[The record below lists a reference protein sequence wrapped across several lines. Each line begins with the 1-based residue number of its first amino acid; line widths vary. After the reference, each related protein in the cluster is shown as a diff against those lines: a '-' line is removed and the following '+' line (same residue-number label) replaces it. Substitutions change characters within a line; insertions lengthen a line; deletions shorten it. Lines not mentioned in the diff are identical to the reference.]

1 MKGVKTNSIEKL
13 RFLFDEM
20 PGLVSC
26 IDEDGHYL
34 FANKE
39 FKRNYLP
46 ETIEVLGKKNEDL
59 FSEQTANILNI
70 NNYRV
75 FKLAFTQ
82 VFEET
87 KYNTSGN
94 HEYWLSIKKPIFN
107 DNKEIEFIITFT
119 FDITARKQF
128 EAKLGLNFLENDL
141 RKPINTF
148 MYQSDHY
155 MYLDQGAKTLSKGLF
170 YRQHKMS
177 LFSFLQS
184 FDECHEAQ
192 LKCMHDLYD
201 IIIHEF
207 PGNVFWKSNN
217 SELLMI
223 SKSQANDID
232 CSNIAD
238 AIGKTN
244 YDYCDKKSAKALTD
258 LDTDIIV
265 NKKTVFVE
273 ENPILIKNSKKVVK
287 HFLSKKKHVFSPFS
301 QENELIGTA
310 FDFSL
315 RKKIEINFRQALNKK
330 YLEQEARD
338 TFLANISHDIRT
350 PITGMLGLID
360 DIKLNSQD
368 IPDIQENIDTLK
380 SITNEFLNLFN
391 GILNTVEENEANLS
405 STNKTIFNLE
415 DDIKSC
421 LTLFKPII
429 QDSSVK
435 LIYDIDPL
443 TPKLF
448 YANMT
453 VIKRVLINL
462 IGNAVKF
469 TSNGHIIIKASYKQ
483 NKLNIAVED
492 TGIGISDDLTD
503 RIFDRFAK
511 GSNQDQT
518 RKKGYGLGLYMVKR
532 YIEALSG
539 TIKVK
544 SKLGKGTTFLMS
556 LPIEVSELNKSNLNN
571 SSAQTVNATK
581 ELHSLVSKRVLVV
594 EDNKLAAMALKNM
607 LNILNYNVELAANGK
622 DAIKLSK
629 KERFKYI
636 FLDLGLPDIS
646 GMDVLLSLRDHDL
659 TVNTPVFIVSG
670 HVTKEVRAACKA
682 SGATNT
688 FTKPMTVETLEKLIG
703 KATS

>member
-1 MKGVKTNSIEKL
+1 MIDKQKNIEKL
-13 RFLFDEM
+13 TFLFNEM

-26 IDEDGHYL
+26 IDEEGHYL
-34 FANKE
+34 FANNE

-46 ETIEVLGKKNEDL
+46 EDFEILGKKNIDI
-59 FSEQTANILNI
+59 FCEQTANVLNV

-87 KYNTSGN
+87 KYNPDGN
-94 HEYWLSIKKPIFN
+94 HEYWLSIKKPVFN
-107 DNKEIEFIITFT
+107 DNKAIEFVIVFS
-119 FDITARKQF
+119 FNITARKEF

-148 MYQSDHY
+148 MYQSNHY
-155 MYLDQGAKTLSKGLF
+155 MYLDQGAKTLSKAIY
-170 YRQHKMS
+170 YRKHEMNI
-177 LFSFLQS
+177 LSFLQTYDPNTVS
-184 FDECHEAQ
+184 QFN
-192 LKCMHDLYD
+192 CMHDLYD

-207 PGNVFWKSNN
+207 PGNIFWKSKD
-217 SELLMI
+217 SELLMV

-232 CSNIAD
+232 CSNISD

-244 YDYCDKKSAKALTD
+244 YDYCDYKSAKALTD
-258 LDTDIIV
+258 FDIDIIV
-265 NKKTVFVE
+265 NKKTVFIE
-273 ENPILIKNSKKVVK
+273 ENPILIRNSKKVVK

-301 QENELIGTA
+301 KENELIGTA

-360 DIKLNSQD
+360 DIKLNSNE
-368 IPDIQENIDTLK
+368 IPGIQGNIDTLK

-405 STNKTIFNLE
+405 STNKSLFNLE

-421 LTLFKPII
+421 ITLFKPII
-429 QDSSVK
+429 QSKQVTLSYQ
-435 LIYDIDPL
+435 IEPG

-469 TSNGHIIIKASYKQ
+469 TSNGYIIVKACYKKHKLHIE
-483 NKLNIAVED
+483 VED
-492 TGIGISDDLTD
+492 TGIGISDELIDK
-503 RIFDRFAK
+503 IFDRLAK
-511 GSNQDQT
+511 GPEQSELK
-518 RKKGYGLGLYMVKR
+518 KKGYGLGLYMVKR
-532 YIEALSG
+532 YVEALSG
-539 TIKVK
+539 DIDVE
-544 SKLGKGTTFLMS
+544 SKLGNGTKFFLS
-556 LPIEVSELNKSNLNN
+556 IPIVISELNKSNSNEIQSIKKLQKGHMKLANIN
-571 SSAQTVNATK
+571 
-581 ELHSLVSKRVLVV
+581 RVLVV
-594 EDNKLAAMALKNM
+594 EDNKLAAMALRNM
-607 LNILNYNVELAANGK
+607 LNILNYDVELAANGK
-622 DAIKLSK
+622 DAIKFSK
-629 KERFKYI
+629 KERFQHI

-646 GMDVLLSLRDHDL
+646 GTDVLLSLREHVL
-659 TVNTPVFIVSG
+659 TVNTPVFILSG
-670 HVTKEVRAACKA
+670 HITKEVRVACKEA
-682 SGATNT
+682 GATDT
-688 FTKPMTVETLEKLIG
+688 FTKPMTVEILEKLIG
-703 KATS
+703 KADA